1 MTEYFIPHCE
11 LKPTVEQSFKTL
23 DEGVKFYRI
32 YAESSGFDIRLG
44 SEKKSK
50 NGTTIWKYVYCS
62 REGEKN
68 AVVKVGDSSD
78 VVKTKKRRVS
88 KRSNCRARIV
98 FRFCCEKGYIVK
110 LFEERHSHPLVS
122 DDFKRFM
129 KVNRNLD
136 DVHKNFVLN
145 CARANIGAM
154 RSYRLFKEGVGSYSD
169 VGCTGVDFKNY
180 ARDLRAYIH
189 GADAQ
194 IVLDKFHLRKQSH
207 AGFFFEYC
215 VGKEDRL
222 THIFWADALSR
233 RNYAAFG
240 DVVSFDSTY
249 SLNRYNM
256 IFAPFTGKDS
266 HGKCVYFGV
275 SLLSGEDNESYSWVF
290 EKFLKCM
297 GNSPGMIITD
307 QDPALKIAVEQS
319 FPDSRHRLCMWHI
332 MMKVPEKA
340 PRMLR
345 KDESFMKR
353 LSDAVWSDYNEPSD
367 FDLKWNNIM
376 VDYCLTNDSW
386 FNFIFIIREYWIPA
400 YFRKLPMS
408 GLCRTTSISESSNSL
423 FNHYINF
430 RSNLVEFFMHFDSAI
445 DAQRHAYDLQ
455 ESLDESTVPITKTPL
470 EIEKHASSIYTSEM
484 FKKVQ
489 EEIVASCF
497 KCSVAGIN
505 HCDFGLLYDVD
516 DGSKITHRVT
526 YNKEEDTVECS
537 CKKFIRD
544 GILCSHVFLLLKHL
558 KIVSIPS
565 KYIASR
571 WTRTALV
578 KHIHGGGAEVFGK
591 SVVSDN
597 NRSLLNQL
605 FSEFYSCLGYVERD
619 VEKMNSF
626 LAGLQKLKALFQC
639 GDMEGSTSHRKTVM
653 FEQFYGLH
661 APSEV
666 VVHPPIPVKTKG
678 SGSRLISK
686 KEARKRKENKAPRM
700 CSNCHNLSDHDARN
714 CPF

>member
-1 MTEYFIPHCE
+1 MTIEISSGMTKYYIPHCE
-11 LKPTVEQSFKTL
+11 LKPTLEQSFKTL

-50 NGTTIWKYVYCS
+50 DGTIMWKYVYCS

-68 AVVKVGDSSD
+68 ALVEVGDSSN

-98 FRFCCEKGYIVK
+98 FRFSSEKGYIVK
-110 LFEERHSHPLVS
+110 LFEEHHSHPLVS
-122 DDFKRFM
+122 DDFKRFL

-145 CARANIGAM
+145 CARANIGPM
-154 RSYRLFKEGVGSYSD
+154 RCYRLFKEGVGSYSD
-169 VGCTGVDFKNY
+169 VGCTGADFKNY

-194 IVLDKFHLRKQSH
+194 M
-207 AGFFFEYC
+207 
-215 VGKEDRL
+215 
-222 THIFWADALSR
+222 ADTLSR

-240 DVVSFDSTY
+240 DVVSFDLTY

-256 IFAPFTGKDS
+256 IFAPFTGKDN
-266 HGKCVYFGV
+266 HGKCVCFGT

-319 FPDSRHRLCMWHI
+319 FPDSRRRLCIWHI
-332 MMKVPEKA
+332 MMK
-340 PRMLR
+340 
-345 KDESFMKR
+345 
-353 LSDAVWSDYNEPSD
+353 
-367 FDLKWNNIM
+367 
-376 VDYCLTNDSW
+376 
-386 FNFIFIIREYWIPA
+386 
-400 YFRKLPMS
+400 
-408 GLCRTTSISESSNSL
+408 
-423 FNHYINF
+423 
-430 RSNLVEFFMHFDSAI
+430 
-445 DAQRHAYDLQ
+445 RHAYDLQ
-455 ESLDESTVPITKTPL
+455 ESLDESTIPITKTPL
-470 EIEKHASSIYTSEM
+470 EIEKHAASIYTSEM

-489 EEIVASCF
+489 DEIVASCF

-516 DGSKITHRVT
+516 DGSKITHTVT
-526 YNKEEDTVECS
+526 YNKEDDTVVCS

-544 GILCSHVFLLLKHL
+544 AILCSHVFLLLKHL

-565 KYIASR
+565 KYIAAR

-578 KHIHGGGAEVFGK
+578 KHIHGAGVELFGK
-591 SVVSDN
+591 SLVSDDTK
-597 NRSLLNQL
+597 SLLNKL

-619 VEKMNSF
+619 LEKMNSF
-626 LAGLQKLKALFQC
+626 LAGLQKLKSLFQC
-639 GDMEGSTSHRKTVM
+639 GDMEGSTSTPCKTMM
-653 FEQFYGLH
+653 FEQFYGSRV
-661 APSEV
+661 PSEIH
-666 VVHPPIPVKTKG
+666 VHPPIPVKTKG

-686 KEARKRKENKAPRM
+686 KEARKRKENKPLRM
-700 CSNCHNLSDHDARN
+700 CGNYHKLSDHDARN
-714 CPF
+714 CPA

>member
-1 MTEYFIPHCE
+1 MTEYYIPHCE
-11 LKPTVEQSFKTL
+11 LKPTLEQSFKTL

-50 NGTTIWKYVYCS
+50 YGTIMWKYVYCS
-62 REGEKN
+62 LEGEKN
-68 AVVKVGDSSD
+68 ALVEVGDSSD
-78 VVKTKKRRVS
+78 AVKTKKRRVS

-98 FRFCCEKGYIVK
+98 FRFSSEKGYIVK
-110 LFEERHSHPLVS
+110 LFEKRHSYPLVS
-122 DDFKRFM
+122 NDFKRFL

-145 CARANIGAM
+145 CARANIGPM
-154 RSYRLFKEGVGSYSD
+154 RCYRLFKEGVGSYSD
-169 VGCTGVDFKNY
+169 VGCTGADFKNY

-194 IVLDKFHLRKQSH
+194 MVLDKFHLKQQSH

-215 VGKEDRL
+215 VGKEERL
-222 THIFWADALSR
+222 TRIFWADALSR

-256 IFAPFTGKDS
+256 IFAPFTGKDN
-266 HGKCVYFGV
+266 HGKCVCFGA

-340 PRMLR
+340 PRTLR

-353 LSDAVWSDYNEPSD
+353 LSDAV
-367 FDLKWNNIM
+367 
-376 VDYCLTNDSW
+376 C
-386 FNFIFIIREYWIPA
+386 IREYWIPT
-400 YFRKLPMS
+400 YFRELPMS
-408 GLCRTTSISESSNSL
+408 GLYRTTLISESSNSL
-423 FNHYINF
+423 FNRYINF
-430 RSNLVEFFMHFDSAI
+430 RSNLVKFFMYFDSVI

-455 ESLDESTVPITKTPL
+455 ESLDESTIPITKSPL
-470 EIEKHASSIYTSEM
+470 EIEKHAASIYTSEM

-489 EEIVASCF
+489 DEIVASCF
-497 KCSVAGIN
+497 KCSVARIN

-516 DGSKITHRVT
+516 DGSKITHTVT
-526 YNKEEDTVECS
+526 YNKEDDT
-537 CKKFIRD
+537 I
-544 GILCSHVFLLLKHL
+544 
-558 KIVSIPS
+558 
-565 KYIASR
+565 
-571 WTRTALV
+571 TRTTLV
-578 KHIHGGGAEVFGK
+578 KHIHGAGVELFGK
-591 SVVSDN
+591 SLVSDDT
-597 NRSLLNQL
+597 RSFLNKL

-619 VEKMNSF
+619 LEKMNLF

-639 GDMEGSTSHRKTVM
+639 GDMEGSTSTPCKTMM
-653 FEQFYGLH
+653 FKQFYGSRV
-661 APSEV
+661 PSEIH
-666 VVHPPIPVKTKG
+666 VHPPIPVKKKG

-686 KEARKRKENKAPRM
+686 KEARKRKENKPLRM
-700 CSNCHNLSDHDARN
+700 CGNCHKLSDHDARN
-714 CPF
+714 CPA

>member
-1 MTEYFIPHCE
+1 MTVEISPGMTEYFIPNCE

-23 DEGVKFYRI
+23 DE
-32 YAESSGFDIRLG
+32 E
-44 SEKKSK
+44 
-50 NGTTIWKYVYCS
+50 YVYCS

-68 AVVKVGDSSD
+68 AVVKVY
-78 VVKTKKRRVS
+78 
-88 KRSNCRARIV
+88 
-98 FRFCCEKGYIVK
+98 CEKGYIVK
-110 LFEERHSHPLVS
+110 LFEECHSHPLVS

-154 RSYRLFKEGVGSYSD
+154 RCYRLFKEGVGSYSD
-169 VGCTGVDFKNY
+169 VGFTGVDFKNY
-180 ARDLRAYIH
+180 ARDLRSCIH
-189 GADAQ
+189 GVDAQ
-194 IVLDKFHLRKQSH
+194 M
-207 AGFFFEYC
+207 YC

-222 THIFWADALSR
+222 TRIFWVDALSR

-256 IFAPFTGKDS
+256 IFAPFTGKDN
-266 HGKCVYFGV
+266 HGKCVCFDA

-297 GNSPGMIITD
+297 RNSPGMIITD
-307 QDPALKIAVEQS
+307 QDPALKIIVEQS

-340 PRMLR
+340 PHTLR

-386 FNFIFIIREYWIPA
+386 FNSIFSIREYWISA
-400 YFRKLPMS
+400 YFRELPMS
-408 GLCRTTSISESSNSL
+408 DLCRTTSISESSNSL
-423 FNHYINF
+423 FNRYINF
-430 RSNLVEFFMHFDSAI
+430 RSNLVEFFMHFDSVI

-455 ESLDESTVPITKTPL
+455 ESLDESTVLITKTPL
-470 EIEKHASSIYTSEM
+470 QIEKHVASVYTSEI
-484 FKKVQ
+484 FKKMQ
-489 EEIVASCF
+489 EQIVASCF

-505 HCDFGLLYDVD
+505 HCDYWLLYDID
-516 DGSKITHRVT
+516 DGSKITHMVT

-544 GILCSHVFLLLKHL
+544 VILCSHVFLLLKHL

-626 LAGLQKLKALFQC
+626 LAGLQRLKALFQC

-661 APSEV
+661 APFEV

-686 KEARKRKENKAPRM
+686 NETRKRNENKTPRM

>member
-32 YAESSGFDIRLG
+32 YAQSSGFDIRLG

-50 NGTTIWKYVYCS
+50 DGTTIWKYVYCS

-78 VVKTKKRRVS
+78 AVKTKKRRVS

-98 FRFCCEKGYIVK
+98 FRFYCEKGYIVK
-110 LFEERHSHPLVS
+110 LFEERHYHPLVS

-129 KVNRNLD
+129 KVNINLD

-169 VGCTGVDFKNY
+169 VGYTGVDFKNY

-194 IVLDKFHLRKQSH
+194 MVLDKFHLRQQSH
-207 AGFFFEYC
+207 VGFFFEYC

-222 THIFWADALSR
+222 TCIFWADALSR

-256 IFAPFTGKDS
+256 IFVPFTGKDN
-266 HGKCVYFGV
+266 HGKCVCFGA

-319 FPDSRHRLCMWHI
+319 FPDSKHRLCMWHI

-340 PRMLR
+340 PRTLR
-345 KDESFMKR
+345 KDKSFMKR

-376 VDYCLTNDSW
+376 VDYRLTTDSW
-386 FNFIFIIREYWIPA
+386 FNSIFSIREYWIPA
-400 YFRKLPMS
+400 YFRELLMS

-423 FNHYINF
+423 FNRYINF

-470 EIEKHASSIYTSEM
+470 EIEKHAASIYTSEM
-484 FKKVQ
+484 FNKVQ

-497 KCSVAGIN
+497 KCNVAGIN

-516 DGSKITHRVT
+516 DGSKITHTVT
-526 YNKEEDTVECS
+526 YNKEEDIVECS

-544 GILCSHVFLLLKHL
+544 GILCSHVFLLL
-558 KIVSIPS
+558 
-565 KYIASR
+565 
-571 WTRTALV
+571 
-578 KHIHGGGAEVFGK
+578 
-591 SVVSDN
+591 
-597 NRSLLNQL
+597 
-605 FSEFYSCLGYVERD
+605 
-619 VEKMNSF
+619 
-626 LAGLQKLKALFQC
+626 
-639 GDMEGSTSHRKTVM
+639 
-653 FEQFYGLH
+653 
-661 APSEV
+661 
-666 VVHPPIPVKTKG
+666 
-678 SGSRLISK
+678 
-686 KEARKRKENKAPRM
+686 
-700 CSNCHNLSDHDARN
+700 
-714 CPF
+714 

>member
-50 NGTTIWKYVYCS
+50 DGTIIWKCVYCS

-68 AVVKVGDSSD
+68 AVVKIGDSSD
-78 VVKTKKRRVS
+78 AVKTKKRRVS

-154 RSYRLFKEGVGSYSD
+154 RCYRLFKEGVGSYSD

-180 ARDLRAYIH
+180 ASDLRAYIH

-194 IVLDKFHLRKQSH
+194 MVLDKFHLREQSH

-222 THIFWADALSR
+222 TRIFWVDALSR
-233 RNYAAFG
+233 RNYAVFG

-249 SLNRYNM
+249 SLKRYVM
-256 IFAPFTGKDS
+256 IFAPFTGKDN
-266 HGKCVYFGV
+266 HGKCVCFGA

-290 EKFLKCM
+290 EKFLKCI

-319 FPDSRHRLCMWHI
+319 FPDSRHMLCMWHI

-340 PRMLR
+340 PHTLR

-353 LSDAVWSDYNEPSD
+353 LSDDV
-367 FDLKWNNIM
+367 
-376 VDYCLTNDSW
+376 C
-386 FNFIFIIREYWIPA
+386 
-400 YFRKLPMS
+400 
-408 GLCRTTSISESSNSL
+408 
-423 FNHYINF
+423 
-430 RSNLVEFFMHFDSAI
+430 
-445 DAQRHAYDLQ
+445 
-455 ESLDESTVPITKTPL
+455 
-470 EIEKHASSIYTSEM
+470 
-484 FKKVQ
+484 
-489 EEIVASCF
+489 
-497 KCSVAGIN
+497 VAGIN
-505 HCDFGLLYDVD
+505 HCDSRLLYDVD

-544 GILCSHVFLLLKHL
+544 DILCSHVFLLLKHL

-591 SVVSDN
+591 SVASDN

-619 VEKMNSF
+619 MEKMNSF
-626 LAGLQKLKALFQC
+626 LAGL
-639 GDMEGSTSHRKTVM
+639 
-653 FEQFYGLH
+653 
-661 APSEV
+661 
-666 VVHPPIPVKTKG
+666 
-678 SGSRLISK
+678 
-686 KEARKRKENKAPRM
+686 
-700 CSNCHNLSDHDARN
+700 
-714 CPF
+714 

>member
-1 MTEYFIPHCE
+1 MATPASSVLSDRSNMTVEISPGMTEYYIPHCE
-11 LKPTVEQSFKTL
+11 LKPTLEQSFKTL

-32 YAESSGFDIRLG
+32 YAESSSFDIRLG
-44 SEKKSK
+44 SEKKYK
-50 NGTTIWKYVYCS
+50 DGTIMWKYVYCS

-68 AVVKVGDSSD
+68 ALVEVGDSSD

-88 KRSNCRARIV
+88 KRSN
-98 FRFCCEKGYIVK
+98 Y
-110 LFEERHSHPLVS
+110 
-122 DDFKRFM
+122 DFKRFL

-145 CARANIGAM
+145 CARANIGPM
-154 RSYRLFKEGVGSYSD
+154 RCYRLFKEGVGSYSD
-169 VGCTGVDFKNY
+169 VGCTGADFKNY

-194 IVLDKFHLRKQSH
+194 MVLDKFHLKQQSH

-215 VGKEDRL
+215 VSKEERL
-222 THIFWADALSR
+222 IRIFWADALSR

-256 IFAPFTGKDS
+256 IFAPFTGKDN
-266 HGKCVYFGV
+266 HGKCVCFGA

-290 EKFLKCM
+290 KKFLKCM

-319 FPDSRHRLCMWHI
+319 FTDSRHRLCMWHI

-340 PRMLR
+340 PHTLR

-353 LSDAVWSDYNEPSD
+353 LSDVVWSDYNEPSD

-376 VDYCLTNDSW
+376 VDYCLTNDNW
-386 FNFIFIIREYWIPA
+386 FNSIFSIREYWIPA
-400 YFRKLPMS
+400 YFRELPMS

-423 FNHYINF
+423 FNRYINF
-430 RSNLVEFFMHFDSAI
+430 KSNLVEFFMHFDSAI

-455 ESLDESTVPITKTPL
+455 ESLDKSTIPITKTPL
-470 EIEKHASSIYTSEM
+470 EIEKHAASIYTSEM

-489 EEIVASCF
+489 DEIVASCF

-505 HCDFGLLYDVD
+505 HCDFGLLYNVD
-516 DGSKITHRVT
+516 DGSKITHIVT
-526 YNKEEDTVECS
+526 YNKEDDTVVCS

-544 GILCSHVFLLLKHL
+544 VILCSHVFLLLKHL

-565 KYIASR
+565 KYIVVR

-578 KHIHGGGAEVFGK
+578 KHIHGA
-591 SVVSDN
+591 
-597 NRSLLNQL
+597 
-605 FSEFYSCLGYVERD
+605 EFYSCLGYVERD
-619 VEKMNSF
+619 LEKMNSF

-639 GDMEGSTSHRKTVM
+639 GDMEGSTSTPCKTIM
-653 FEQFYGLH
+653 FEQFYGSCV
-661 APSEV
+661 PSEIH
-666 VVHPPIPVKTKG
+666 VHPPIPVKTKG

-686 KEARKRKENKAPRM
+686 KEARKRKENKPLRM
-700 CSNCHNLSDHDARN
+700 CGNCHKLSDHDARN
-714 CPF
+714 CPA